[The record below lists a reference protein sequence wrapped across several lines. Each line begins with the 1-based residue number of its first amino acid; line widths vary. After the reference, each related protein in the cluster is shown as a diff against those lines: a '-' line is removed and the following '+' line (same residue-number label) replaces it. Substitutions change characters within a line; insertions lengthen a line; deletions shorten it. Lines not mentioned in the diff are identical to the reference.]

1 MFSRTCVFLML
12 ILSGAILWGCGHR
25 GPVDTTTPIKI
36 EGSTTLQ
43 PLSSAWAEA
52 FMKLHPELK
61 LEVQK
66 SGTTKGI
73 EIFMA
78 GGCDIVEASRRLT
91 TEEIFRARRTGVQV
105 EEFLAGFALYS
116 VAVNPKNPV
125 NQLTQQQ
132 VKDIFLGK
140 ISNWKEVGGE
150 DRQIEVLYRAIGANE
165 YDHFL
170 EKFVNISGNIDLN
183 NLPAHFSIIATPEV
197 IVKRIAQ
204 DDDAIGYFFLLENV
218 NNVKTL
224 EIAKTGSNKFRMP
237 TIEDALSG
245 DYPIL
250 RPYFMYMNKNTKKP
264 LRKYIDF
271 IHSPEGKEITKKMH
285 FVPASAESGDIKR
298 DVLFEYI

>member
-1 MFSRTCVFLML
+1 MFRRTCLFFIL
-12 ILSGAILWGCGHR
+12 ILSGALLWGCGHH

-61 LEVQK
+61 VDVQK

-73 EIFMA
+73 EIFMK
-78 GGCDIVEASRRLT
+78 GGCDIVEASRRLS
-91 TEEIFRARRTGVQV
+91 TEEIFKARGTGVKV
-105 EEFLAGFALYS
+105 EEFLAGFAMYS

-125 NQLTQQQ
+125 SQLTQQQ

-170 EKFVNISGNIDLN
+170 ERFVNISGNIDLN
-183 NLPAHFSIIATPEV
+183 NLPANFSIMPNPEE
-197 IVKRIAQ
+197 IVKRISQ
-204 DDDAIGYFFLLENV
+204 DEEAIGYFFLLDHTDT
-218 NNVKTL
+218 VKT
-224 EIAKTGSNKFRMP
+224 IAIARTGSSRFCRP
-237 TIEDALSG
+237 SLDDAISG
-245 DYPIL
+245 NYPIM
-250 RPYFMYMNKNTKKP
+250 RPYFMYMNKNTTKP
-264 LRKYIDF
+264 LKKYIDF
-271 IHSPEGKEITKKMH
+271 IHSPEGNEITKKMH
-285 FVPASAESGDIKR
+285 FVPAPEQK
-298 DVLFEYI
+298 DVIFEYI